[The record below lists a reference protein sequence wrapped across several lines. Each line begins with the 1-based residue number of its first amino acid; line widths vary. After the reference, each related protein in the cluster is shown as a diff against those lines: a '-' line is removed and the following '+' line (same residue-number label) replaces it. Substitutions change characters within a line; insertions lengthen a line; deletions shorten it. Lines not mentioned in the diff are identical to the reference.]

1 MSLLVNLAAKEIDK
15 NCQLACA
22 SVDTVMDNLNDIMMY
37 LDANRLSLPSGSEV
51 SIEELFS
58 LMNRCLS
65 EFKCISRELQQQKNW
80 IKAVI
85 EQK

>member
-1 MSLLVNLAAKEIDK
+1 MSLLVNLAAREIDK
-15 NCQLACA
+15 NCQSARA
-22 SVDTVMDNLNDIMMY
+22 NVDAVMENLNDIMMY
-37 LDANRLSLPSGSEV
+37 LNVNRLNLPNGSEV

-65 EFKCISRELQQQKNW
+65 ESECISRELQQQKNW